1 MMFGEAVL
9 AFQPSILEPF
19 QESLRF
25 LDLQLRTL
33 CDVTVLAV
41 ACSGLQF
48 ALAAGD
54 RAPF

>member
-1 MMFGEAVL
+1 ML
-9 AFQPSILEPF
+9 AFQTSILEPF

-33 CDVTVLAV
+33 GYVTVLAV
-41 ACSGLQF
+41 AGSGLQF

-54 RAPF
+54 WAPF